1 MALSCITHMPSP
13 YSRKLTWDADRLR
26 DMDHHVRNIYV
37 AFLGSEMLSVIY
49 VTCMSRERKGRLNSD

>member
-1 MALSCITHMPSP
+1 MPSP
-13 YSRKLTWDADRLR
+13 YPRKLTWDADRLR
-26 DMDHHVRNIYV
+26 DMDHHVRIIYV